1 MNSSI
6 LKSKAT
12 EVAVSCPVCGHD
24 QWSVVYQKGTQ
35 YNDDVELVPVIS
47 NVCHECFVVFTSPR
61 LSAAELRRFYFS
73 EQGDWHDVV
82 QQVEDSESNPM
93 TTLRMQRVSQFLF
106 CGAEILEVG
115 GGNMN
120 FATNLARI
128 RSDIT
133 VTCIDPSIPE
143 DVVLADN
150 LRLKKTYLVDNVQN
164 TANASYDIVIAHHV
178 LEHQS
183 EPGKFLDSIRTMLKS
198 DGVVVIE
205 VPNLMAPFWSLPV
218 IDRFL
223 RTVHLVNY
231 HYAALRRLL
240 ETHGFSIISHDAEAV
255 HSIGVVGKRS
265 IPLRSRAP
273 SAGFSKVVKRLGI
286 YLYFFCWRG
295 YSFLYRFP
303 MLKPLSYH
311 YSRLINR
318 CTRRYFSI

>member
-24 QWSVVYQKGTQ
+24 QWSVVYQKGTL

-47 NVCHECFVVFTSPR
+47 NVCHECFVIFTNPR
-61 LSAAELRRFYFS
+61 LSAAELRRFYLS
-73 EQGDWHDVV
+73 EQSDWHGVV
-82 QQVEDSESNPM
+82 HQVEDCEPNVM

-106 CGAEILEVG
+106 CGADILEIG

-133 VTCIDPSIPE
+133 ITCIDPSIPA
-143 DVVLADN
+143 DAVLADN
-150 LRLKKTYLVDNVQN
+150 LRLKKTYLVDDVRH
-164 TANASYDIVIAHHV
+164 TASASYDIVIAHHV

-183 EPGKFLDSIRTMLKS
+183 EPGKFLDSIRTILKPE
-198 DGVVVIE
+198 GVVVIE

-218 IDRFL
+218 LNRFL

-231 HYAALRRLL
+231 HYSALRLLL
-240 ETHGFSIISHDAEAV
+240 ETHGFGIILHDTEAV
-255 HSIGVVGKRS
+255 HSIGVVGKLS
-265 IPLRSRAP
+265 IVSTSRVPDARFP
-273 SAGFSKVVKRLGI
+273 KIAKRLGI

-303 MLKPLSYH
+303 ILKPLSYH

-318 CTRRYFSI
+318 CAKRYCRF